1 MKSTFQWNINND
13 LVKSPLKDD
22 PLNSR
27 KRKNGVSLQG
37 SEFRTKKVCNF
48 FFFLLLEHSRGAKIE
63 LRARARWPD
72 LGVDDATYC
81 SGEAREEGLRMER
94 RDKCRS
100 AHLWQPKKNQH
111 ATGKRDFVLDS
122 SCNGKALSGEPR
134 TWDGLSVFTL
144 LKTRAPGSKKLIGAG
159 RKPREKAK
167 KIRNA
172 GRWVFFF

>member
-1 MKSTFQWNINND
+1 MALWTKESVKMAYLCKDQNSGPRKSAT
-13 LVKSPLKDD
+13 
-22 PLNSR
+22 
-27 KRKNGVSLQG
+27 
-37 SEFRTKKVCNF
+37 

-63 LRARARWPD
+63 QRARARWPD

-94 RDKCRS
+94 RDRCRS

-172 GRWVFFF
+172 GRWVFFFFFNHVPGVS